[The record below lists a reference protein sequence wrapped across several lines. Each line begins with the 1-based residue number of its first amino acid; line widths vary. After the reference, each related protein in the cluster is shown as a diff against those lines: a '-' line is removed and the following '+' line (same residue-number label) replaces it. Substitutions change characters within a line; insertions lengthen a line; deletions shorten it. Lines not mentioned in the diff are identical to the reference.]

1 MHEQSINE
9 RREICKKC
17 PIYSPVLGLCNPKLW
32 LNPETNEVSTSAK
45 AGYIRGCGCHIL
57 IKMRNLN
64 NHCVAG
70 KW

>member
-1 MHEQSINE
+1 MQELSIDE
-9 RREICKKC
+9 RRKICEAC
-17 PIYSPVLGLCNPKLW
+17 PIYSPVRGLCNPKLW
-32 LNPETNEVSTSAK
+32 FDPNTNEVSTTAK

-57 IKMRNLN
+57 IKMRNKA